1 MFPFEVEK
9 AGPGPIAR
17 LGPLS
22 GVEERAL
29 WARDLPGRGQ
39 LAVGSG
45 NLALLCEGSG
55 LGWAG
60 LGVAPATLPRG
71 LAQAPWVSLS
81 TSAPPPHLPEACPSF
96 RPLLPPSF
104 SSSSVLPQFLAGG
117 GGDAASEKHISLESR
132 RREAAGDPP
141 GGRPSAG
148 LPAAL
153 PPKEGDEF
161 GSRQR

>member
-45 NLALLCEGSG
+45 NLALCVKA

-81 TSAPPPHLPEACPSF
+81 TSARPPHLPEACPSF

-104 SSSSVLPQFLAGG
+104 SSSLVLPQFLAGG
-117 GGDAASEKHISLESR
+117 GGDAASEKHISLES
-132 RREAAGDPP
+132 
-141 GGRPSAG
+141 
-148 LPAAL
+148 
-153 PPKEGDEF
+153 
-161 GSRQR
+161 